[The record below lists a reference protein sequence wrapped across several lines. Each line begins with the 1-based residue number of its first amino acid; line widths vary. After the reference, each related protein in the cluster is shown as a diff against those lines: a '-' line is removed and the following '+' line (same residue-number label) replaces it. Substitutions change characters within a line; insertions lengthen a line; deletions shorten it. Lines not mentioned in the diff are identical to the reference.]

1 MATWTQC
8 ILLRAS
14 ILSLVCSGCG
24 HERNEATGSPSLKH
38 PELDLAHFSRSQTF
52 EACQRIIILLH
63 DKRLHKILSWRR
75 PLDEPLNIRWFVT
88 DGTTGYTSA
97 ELMDRRHAFL
107 GSEGGT
113 VQDSLDLLTVIH
125 DAELLAA
132 NHVLWYESGINA
144 FACSLVG
151 EDHLSNVRYLTVKG
165 AETNLKSTFFIADS
179 TKYFNYWKPIHDQGQ
194 F

>member
-1 MATWTQC
+1 M
-8 ILLRAS
+8 
-14 ILSLVCSGCG
+14 
-24 HERNEATGSPSLKH
+24 
-38 PELDLAHFSRSQTF
+38 
-52 EACQRIIILLH
+52 
-63 DKRLHKILSWRR
+63 
-75 PLDEPLNIRWFVT
+75 
-88 DGTTGYTSA
+88 
-97 ELMDRRHAFL
+97 
-107 GSEGGT
+107 
-113 VQDSLDLLTVIH
+113 QDSLDLLTVIH